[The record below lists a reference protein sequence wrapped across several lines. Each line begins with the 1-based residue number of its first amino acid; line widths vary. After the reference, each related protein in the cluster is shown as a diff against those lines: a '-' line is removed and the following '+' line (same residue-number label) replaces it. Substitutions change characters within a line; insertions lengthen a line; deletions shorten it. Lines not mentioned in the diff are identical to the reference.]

1 MVVEIEY
8 SGVTIEVK
16 GVYTP
21 GENEIMYDSDMAG
34 YPGSSPEFDI
44 YNIFIGGVSCI
55 EIFQDYQIEDIQE
68 IVIEKIKE

>member
-1 MVVEIEY
+1 MVVEVSYLDVEI
-8 SGVTIEVK
+8 SVK

-55 EIFQDYQIEDIQE
+55 EIFQDYQLEDIQE
-68 IVIEKIKE
+68 IVIEKIQE